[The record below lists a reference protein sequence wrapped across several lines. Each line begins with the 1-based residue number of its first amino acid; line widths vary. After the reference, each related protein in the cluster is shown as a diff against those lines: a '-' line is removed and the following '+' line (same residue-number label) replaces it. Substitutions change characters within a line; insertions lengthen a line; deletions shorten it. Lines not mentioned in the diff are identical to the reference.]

1 MENTT
6 VYPFSRPIIYDQK
19 SEQEQQQYAENQ
31 NREQNN
37 PMDVPADYVPVIKTD
52 KPITGVSDEKTLT
65 KSNVNVVEIPNE
77 VSEQANDSNKTK
89 GFQLKQGYWGTV
101 FATAA
106 IVTVG
111 YVLYAKFYKRK

>member
-1 MENTT
+1 MGNTT

-31 NREQNN
+31 NRAQYN
-37 PMDVPADYVPVIKTD
+37 PNVVPADYRPVMTTD
-52 KPITGVSDEKTLT
+52 KPIQGVSDEKTLS
-65 KSNVNVVEIPNE
+65 KPSISVIE
-77 VSEQANDSNKTK
+77 VPEEVTITTDKVSKTYEV
-89 GFQLKQGYWGTV
+89 KQGYWGTV

-111 YVLYAKFYKRK
+111 YFVYTKFLTKRK